1 MSRDDVG
8 SFKSVKK
15 ERHTSMQGLKMGEGE
30 GGDALVRVCGPT
42 KLAVLLGVMLLGTAC
57 SLFAMEGSRSRVVL
71 AQEAHP
77 QLVPLP
83 HPRVWHVP
91 TPAMMPGRLQQILK
105 GVSSLDSELR
115 HFDIK
120 TGDWQELMTVSLKHA
135 RNTIEDLQ
143 LQSKRA
149 REVKDQVKA
158 FLSSPGPQGPIGPM
172 GEPGCVC
179 VCVCVCMCVCVCV
192 YMCER
197 MGMGIGMG
205 LVVSVL
211 CGCIMRVYM

>member
-1 MSRDDVG
+1 MGRYEASKKDDVG
-8 SFKSVKK
+8 SFGTVKK
-15 ERHTSMQGLKMGEGE
+15 ERHMSVQGLKMGEGE
-30 GGDALVRVCGPT
+30 GGDAPVRVCGPT
-42 KLAVLLGVMLLGTAC
+42 KLSVLLGVMCTAC
-57 SLFAMEGSRSRVVL
+57 ALVGMEGSRSRVVL
-71 AQEAHP
+71 AQEARL

-83 HPRVWHVP
+83 HPRVWHIP
-91 TPAMMPGRLQQILK
+91 APAMMPGRLQQILK

-158 FLSSPGPQGPIGPM
+158 FLSSPGPQGAIGPM

-179 VCVCVCMCVCVCV
+179 VCVYVCVYVCVCVCTCANV
-192 YMCER
+192 
-197 MGMGIGMG
+197 
-205 LVVSVL
+205 
-211 CGCIMRVYM
+211 